1 MKDSTKLSIGLLIVA
16 LGLFWPKIKEGVLN
30 NLPDDS
36 FGSSTVNVVFEKV
49 DEPSDALK
57 EEVAGIRDLVIGDT
71 AETIR
76 EADDDRIRLA
86 QFYAQLSHIVRK
98 EPGFLKTTGQFRE
111 YNSTAGQINYAGIS
125 LKGKYTGLGQA
136 IDQAIV
142 DQIGLENIEL
152 DIDRRDDLAKI
163 LAAISWELW
172 HE

>member
-16 LGLFWPKIKEGVLN
+16 LGLFWPKIKESI

-57 EEVAGIRDLVIGDT
+57 EDVAGISDLVVGDD
-71 AETIR
+71 
-76 EADDDRIRLA
+76 ADDDKIRLA
-86 QFYAQLSHIVRK
+86 QFYAQLSHIVRN
-98 EPGFLKTTGQFRE
+98 EPGFIQTTGQFRE
-111 YNSTAGQINYAGIS
+111 YNSTAGQINYAGLS
-125 LKGKYTGLGQA
+125 LKGKYSGLGQA
-136 IDQAIV
+136 IDEAIV
-142 DQIGLENIEL
+142 GQIGLENIEL
-152 DIDRRDDLAKI
+152 DVDRRDDLAKI

>member
-16 LGLFWPKIKEGVLN
+16 LGLFWPKIKESI

-57 EEVAGIRDLVIGDT
+57 EDVAGISDLVVGDD
-71 AETIR
+71 
-76 EADDDRIRLA
+76 ADDDKIRLA

-111 YNSTAGQINYAGIS
+111 YNSTAGQINYAGLS
-125 LKGKYTGLGQA
+125 LKGKYPGLGQA
-136 IDQAIV
+136 IDQAIS
-142 DQIGLENIEL
+142 DQIGLENVEL
-152 DIDRRDDLAKI
+152 DVDNRDDLAKI

>member
-16 LGLFWPKIKEGVLN
+16 LGLFWPKIKESIK
-30 NLPDDS
+30 LPDDN
-36 FGSSTVNVVFEKV
+36 FTSSTVNVVFEKV

-57 EEVAGIRDLVIGDT
+57 EKVNGISELVVGDD
-71 AETIR
+71 
-76 EADDDRIRLA
+76 ADDDKIRLA
-86 QFYAQLSHIVRK
+86 QFYAQLSKIVRN

-125 LKGKYTGLGQA
+125 LKGKYAGLGQA

-142 DQIGLENIEL
+142 DQIGLESIEL

>member
-1 MKDSTKLSIGLLIVA
+1 MTDSTKLSIGLLIVA

-57 EEVAGIRDLVIGDT
+57 EDVAGISDLVVGDD
-71 AETIR
+71 
-76 EADDDRIRLA
+76 ADDDKIRLA
-86 QFYAQLSHIVRK
+86 QFYAQLSHIVRN
-98 EPGFLKTTGQFRE
+98 EPGFIQTTGQFRE
-111 YNSTAGQINYAGIS
+111 YNSTAGQINYAGLS
-125 LKGKYTGLGQA
+125 LKGKYSGLGQA
-136 IDQAIV
+136 IDEAIV
-142 DQIGLENIEL
+142 GQIGLENIEL
-152 DIDRRDDLAKI
+152 DVDRRDDLAKI

>member
-16 LGLFWPKIKEGVLN
+16 LGLFWPKIKESIK
-30 NLPDDS
+30 LPDDN
-36 FGSSTVNVVFEKV
+36 FTSSTVNVVFEKV

-57 EEVAGIRDLVIGDT
+57 EKVTGISELVVGDD
-71 AETIR
+71 
-76 EADDDRIRLA
+76 ADDDKIRLA
-86 QFYAQLSHIVRK
+86 QFYAQLSKIVRN

-125 LKGKYTGLGQA
+125 LKGKYAGLGQA

-142 DQIGLENIEL
+142 NQIGLESIEL

>member
-16 LGLFWPKIKEGVLN
+16 LGLFWPKIKESI

-57 EEVAGIRDLVIGDT
+57 EDVAGISDLVVGDD
-71 AETIR
+71 
-76 EADDDRIRLA
+76 ADDDKIRLA

-111 YNSTAGQINYAGIS
+111 YNSTAGQINYAGLS
-125 LKGKYTGLGQA
+125 LKGKYSGLGQA
-136 IDQAIV
+136 IDEAIV
-142 DQIGLENIEL
+142 GQIGLENIEL
-152 DIDRRDDLAKI
+152 DVDRRDDLAKI

>member
-16 LGLFWPKIKEGVLN
+16 LGLFWPKIKESI

-36 FGSSTVNVVFEKV
+36 FGSSTVNVIFEKV

-57 EEVAGIRDLVIGDT
+57 EDVAGISDLVVGDD
-71 AETIR
+71 
-76 EADDDRIRLA
+76 ADDDKIRLA

-111 YNSTAGQINYAGIS
+111 YNSTAGQINYAGLS
-125 LKGKYTGLGQA
+125 LKGKYSGLGQA
-136 IDQAIV
+136 IDEAIV
-142 DQIGLENIEL
+142 GQIGLENIEL
-152 DIDRRDDLAKI
+152 DVDRRDDLAKI

>member
-30 NLPDDS
+30 NLPDDT

-57 EEVAGIRDLVIGDT
+57 EDVAGISDLVVGDD
-71 AETIR
+71 
-76 EADDDRIRLA
+76 ADDDKIRLA
-86 QFYAQLSHIVRK
+86 QFYAQLSHVVRK
-98 EPGFLKTTGQFRE
+98 EPGFIQTTGQFRE
-111 YNSTAGQINYAGIS
+111 YNSTAGQINYAGLS
-125 LKGKYTGLGQA
+125 LKGKYSGLGQA
-136 IDQAIV
+136 IDEAIV
-142 DQIGLENIEL
+142 GQIGLENIEL
-152 DIDRRDDLAKI
+152 DVDIRDDLAKI

>member
-16 LGLFWPKIKEGVLN
+16 LGLFWPKIKESI

-57 EEVAGIRDLVIGDT
+57 EDVAGISDLVVGDD
-71 AETIR
+71 
-76 EADDDRIRLA
+76 ADDDKIRLA
-86 QFYAQLSHIVRK
+86 QFYAQLSHIVRN
-98 EPGFLKTTGQFRE
+98 EPGFIQTTGQFRE
-111 YNSTAGQINYAGIS
+111 YNSTAGQINYAGLS
-125 LKGKYTGLGQA
+125 LKGKYPGLGQA
-136 IDQAIV
+136 IDQAIS

-152 DIDRRDDLAKI
+152 DVDRRDDLAKI

>member
-16 LGLFWPKIKEGVLN
+16 LGLFWPKIKESI

-57 EEVAGIRDLVIGDT
+57 EDVAGISDLVVGDD
-71 AETIR
+71 
-76 EADDDRIRLA
+76 ADDDKIRLA
-86 QFYAQLSHIVRK
+86 QFYAQLSHVVRK
-98 EPGFLKTTGQFRE
+98 EPGFIQTTGQFRE
-111 YNSTAGQINYAGIS
+111 YNSTAGQINYAGLS
-125 LKGKYTGLGQA
+125 LKGKYSGLGQA
-136 IDQAIV
+136 IDEAIV
-142 DQIGLENIEL
+142 GQIGLENIEL
-152 DIDRRDDLAKI
+152 DVDRRDDLAKI